1 MDLGNLAVCAAD
13 LLYQQS
19 YSPESGQSLQDSK
32 RFNLKTFLCLIIVQA
47 R

>member
-1 MDLGNLAVCAAD
+1 MHLGNLAVCAAD

-19 YSPESGQSLQDSK
+19 YSPESGQSLQESK
-32 RFNLKTFLCLIIVQA
+32 RFHLKTFLCLIVVRA